1 VTRRLL
7 ISYLGIA
14 LVILIILEVPMGVLA
29 QRFERN
35 LATAQA
41 ERDANGFATLANEDV
56 ERGQVSNLRSLLAGF
71 QARTGAELLVVR
83 RDGSVLAAS
92 STDADND
99 ATTDWKAIAARALAG
114 QGASSFR
121 SDEGAPVAV
130 AAVPVD
136 AANRSL
142 GALVLGTPANLT
154 EHRIHEIWLVL
165 ATFAAAALCVT
176 AALGVLL
183 ARSMARPL
191 GRLESAV
198 ARLGHGDL
206 SARARDDEG
215 LPEIRSL
222 AEQFNQMAGRLDELV
237 DAQKRFV
244 ADASH
249 QLRSPLTALR
259 LRLENLEATTG
270 NGVGESVAAAGREV
284 QRLSR
289 IVDGLLALG
298 RAGQDQPPPEDVDL
312 VEVVTQR
319 CDAWSALA
327 SERNVEL
334 TVAVAPVPACRLVP
348 GDLDQMLDNLL
359 ANALEVSPNGG
370 RITMAANCDSGR
382 TELHV
387 VDQGPGMDAEDRM
400 RAFDR
405 FWQAPGRPS
414 GHSGLGLA
422 IVRQL
427 AARNGMKVE
436 LRDGPAGGLDA
447 VLAFSRSLARQS

>member
-14 LVILIILEVPMGVLA
+14 LVILIILELPMGVLA

-41 ERDANGFATLANEDV
+41 ERDANGIAALANEDV
-56 ERGQVSNLRSLLAGF
+56 ERGQVANLRNLLGGF

-83 RDGSVLAAS
+83 RDGTVLAAS
-92 STDADND
+92 SSDADND
-99 ATTDWKAIAARALAG
+99 ATTDWKAIAAKALSG
-114 QGASSFR
+114 QSASAFR

-136 AANRSL
+136 AVNRSL
-142 GALVLGTPANLT
+142 GVLVLGVPANLT
-154 EHRIHEIWLVL
+154 EHRIHQIWLAL
-165 ATFAAAALCVT
+165 AAFAAAALCIT

-191 GRLESAV
+191 GHLESAV

-215 LPEIRSL
+215 VPEIRSL
-222 AEQFNQMAGRLDELV
+222 AEQFNQMASRLDELV

-259 LRLENLEATTG
+259 LRLENLEATAG
-270 NGVGESVAAAGREV
+270 DGAAESAAAAGQEV

-298 RAGQDQPPPEDVDL
+298 RAGQDQPEPQEVDL
-312 VEVVTQR
+312 GEVVTQR
-319 CDAWSALA
+319 SDAWSALA
-327 SERNVEL
+327 AERNVEL
-334 TVAVAPVPACRLVP
+334 GVSLAPVPACRLVP
-348 GDLDQMLDNLL
+348 GDLDQILDNLL
-359 ANALEVSPNGG
+359 ANALEVSPDGG
-370 RITMAANCDSGR
+370 RIMMTVTNDPGR
-382 TELHV
+382 IELHV
-387 VDQGPGMDAEDRM
+387 VDEGPGMNAEDRM

-405 FWQAPGRPS
+405 FWQAPERPS

-422 IVRQL
+422 IVGQL
-427 AARNGMKVE
+427 AARNGIKVE
-436 LRDGPAGGLDA
+436 LKDGPAGGLDA
-447 VLAFSRSLARQS
+447 VLAFSRALARQG